1 MTVIDRPPVTEA
13 ATTQSKEKRLV
24 WDLPVRLFHW
34 SLVVSF
40 VGAYVTN
47 RLGVAWFDWHVR
59 FGYAV
64 LALVLFRILWGVFG
78 AEHARFSSFLRHPRE
93 AWLYARR
100 LLRGEAPRYAGH
112 NPLGAIMVVALLL
125 GLSSQAIM
133 GLFAND
139 EIFNAGPF
147 AGAVSKEASLL
158 LTSLHKRGFYVLAA
172 AVFVHIVAV
181 IAYVTVK
188 REDLLR
194 AMVTGRKSAAAVH
207 PKDEIAS
214 SRLPLAATL
223 FVLVVVALAVLTSLV
238 PVDAAGGDAF

>member
-1 MTVIDRPPVTEA
+1 MTVIDRPPEIEA
-13 ATTQSKEKRLV
+13 AAEQSNERRLV

-34 SLVVSF
+34 ALVASF

-64 LALVLFRILWGVFG
+64 LALVLFRILWGVVG
-78 AEHARFSSFLRHPRE
+78 AEHARFASFLRHPRE

-100 LLRGEAPRYAGH
+100 LSRGDAPRYAGH
-112 NPLGAIMVVALLL
+112 NPLGALMVVALLL
-125 GLSSQAIM
+125 GLLAQATI

-147 AGAVSKEASLL
+147 AGAVSKETSLL
-158 LTSLHKRGFYVLAA
+158 LTSLHKKGFYALAA

-181 IAYVTVK
+181 LAYVAVK
-188 REDLLR
+188 REDLIR
-194 AMVTGRKSAAAVH
+194 AMITGRKAVH

-223 FVLVVVALAVLTSLV
+223 LVFVVAALAALTFLA
-238 PVDAAGGDAF
+238 PVGAADGDAF